1 MLFVIH
7 VHAGLQGSK
16 RKNGRTK
23 KDVRKVKAYFHVID
37 ENEPLDL
44 LSPTTISSDVDWP
57 ITPELFDSIV
67 RYYMVFDSKLQVVV
81 MSERFTKI
89 FKKDTPRP
97 FLPDVFDLEIPR
109 VPLTYSNI
117 LNEMNALFILSV
129 KESAISPKFKWTVLP
144 SFRGQMFLTQTGI
157 DSQVLFLAS
166 PAANKFEQLEE
177 MGLNVSDIGKGDPLH
192 ELLENHNYYNPKMDL
207 SGQLEKT
214 KHQLEVEKAEVEKA
228 TARTDEILHCML
240 PRQVAADLKANG
252 WVTPQEFSQV
262 SILFTAIA
270 DFDAVCK
277 SRTPHE
283 VVTLLNTLFTRFD
296 NLVEKHQVYKVRL

>member
-1 MLFVIH
+1 M
-7 VHAGLQGSK
+7 
-16 RKNGRTK
+16 
-23 KDVRKVKAYFHVID
+23 KAYFHVID

-44 LSPTTISSDVDWP
+44 QSPAAISNDTDWP
-57 ITPELFDSIV
+57 ITPELFDSV
-67 RYYMVFDSKLQVVV
+67 VPYYLVFNSQLQVVV

-97 FLPDVFDLEIPR
+97 FLHDVFDLEIPR
-109 VPLTYSNI
+109 VKLTYSNI
-117 LNEMNALFILSV
+117 LNEMTALFIFTV
-129 KESAISPKFKWTVLP
+129 KESAISPQFNKWTVRP
-144 SFRGQMFLTQTGI
+144 SFRGQMFLAQTGL
-157 DSQVLFLAS
+157 DSQILFLAS

-177 MGLNVSDIGKGDPLH
+177 MGLNVTDIGKADALH

-214 KHQLEVEKAEVEKA
+214 KHQLEVEKSEVEKA

-240 PRQVAADLKANG
+240 PRQVAADLKTNG
-252 WVTPQEFSQV
+252 SVTPQEFSQV

-270 DFDAVCK
+270 DFDTVCE

-296 NLVEKHQVYKVRL
+296 NLVEKHQVYKVSL